1 MYDRHR
7 VAAAIFAVFMKVVR
21 GNLGPPHRYDEREVG
36 YGARFEALAK
46 SDLSMRPHAPVWLPA
61 EPYTPVEIDSIM
73 VSTVVGSSVD
83 ESVFSSDR
91 LFEEDSVGNDDG
103 AEHALLDKSLGDK
116 DSSNLSPARKGA
128 PPFLF
133 YENLSICKR
142 GNIHTF
148 VTAGQKL
155 VTLRLLVPSG

>member
-83 ESVFSSDR
+83 ESVFSPIAYSKR
-91 LFEEDSVGNDDG
+91 IRSVMTMVRNTHCWIRVWGIKIHQIYLQ
-103 AEHALLDKSLGDK
+103 HAK
-116 DSSNLSPARKGA
+116 A
-128 PPFLF
+128 PPLFYFMKTFLF
-133 YENLSICKR
+133 AKGEIS
-142 GNIHTF
+142 
-148 VTAGQKL
+148 
-155 VTLRLLVPSG
+155 TLL